1 MNILSL
7 TVFLSYCNSASHH
20 TLVLGSSGQLWA
32 FGSGVKGQLG
42 TGITEGCLRPT
53 SVLLERASGGAATVI
68 HNGTRYN
75 VYFIV
80 FYSLLYLILF
90 NYIMQLH
97 TDYDVFG

>member
-42 TGITEGCLRPT
+42 TGITEGSLRPT
-53 SVLLERASGGAATVI
+53 SVLLKRAPGGTATVTHI
-68 HNGTRYN
+68 GTRYN

-80 FYSLLYLILF
+80 FYSILYLILF
-90 NYIMQLH
+90 RSIIHLH
-97 TDYDVFG
+97 TDYLVFG